1 MFTMLCILLLMSSA
15 SMVAS
20 EVLKVQRLIVVL
32 REKTL
37 LELPVLVPKRFA
49 YVYLPDSITERIIVL
64 HDCLM

>member
-1 MFTMLCILLLMSSA
+1 MLTMLFILLRMSSA
-15 SMVAS
+15 SKVDS
-20 EVLKVQRLIVVL
+20 EVFKVQKLIVVI

-37 LELPVLVPKRFA
+37 LELPVLVPKRFV